1 MYKRLLDHCHPRLK
15 LAIKAFSRKNKI
27 WSSWQEGERPTC
39 AIALSHS
46 WTAAWTR
53 EACREQSRPSSQRPP
68 CLPYQPL
75 PASAPEKQWTKIN
88 REHHLESNTTM
99 PSPHVWSHAW
109 IGRLPSTAANF
120 PSSHH
125 LVTMQALCKSKVTW
139 TIQIKNSKII
149 STQPSTCWKWVH
161 HGLVVFPQPGIVA
174 SLLWRE
180 KKNTRYIDSRKSNFH
195 SSSFVCSQSISI
207 IIVTFNGTMD
217 ALTVCFKNIWF

>member
-1 MYKRLLDHCHPRLK
+1 MKTRIFDARTSGFILQFPGEFFCMELFHRSVYFSIITQVYEIYMYKRLLDHCHPRLK

-39 AIALSHS
+39 AIA
-46 WTAAWTR
+46 R
-53 EACREQSRPSSQRPP
+53 CQP

-99 PSPHVWSHAW
+99 LSPHVWSHAW

-149 STQPSTCWKWVH
+149 ST
-161 HGLVVFPQPGIVA
+161 
-174 SLLWRE
+174 
-180 KKNTRYIDSRKSNFH
+180 
-195 SSSFVCSQSISI
+195 
-207 IIVTFNGTMD
+207 
-217 ALTVCFKNIWF
+217 